1 VKHHILHLFQAS
13 LNKGELPSQWRNAQI
28 IPLKKPGK
36 GNYTKAKAWRPIS
49 LLPTLD
55 KALEAVVADR
65 LSYVVETHALLPTN
79 HFGARKQRSTEQALM
94 LLQERIYRAWRQRK
108 VLSLISFDVKG
119 AYNGVYKER
128 LLQRLRAR
136 RIPSSL
142 CRWVDAFCSDRT
154 ATLSVNEYDPEK
166 QGLPQAGLPQ
176 GSPLSP
182 ILFLFFNADLVE
194 KKIDS
199 NEGAL
204 ALLTITRHGLQA
216 PPQRLISKVFK
227 DVDI

>member
-1 VKHHILHLFQAS
+1 MAS
-13 LNKGELPSQWRNAQI
+13 NITTTYPRQGPRGGGSGQTI
-28 IPLKKPGK
+28 ICSRG
-36 GNYTKAKAWRPIS
+36 
-49 LLPTLD
+49 
-55 KALEAVVADR
+55 
-65 LSYVVETHALLPTN
+65 THSTTTN

-136 RIPSSL
+136 RIPPSL

-154 ATLSVNEYDPEK
+154 ATLSVNRYESEK
-166 QGLPQAGLPQ
+166 QGLPQAGLPH

-182 ILFLFFNADLVE
+182 ILFLF
-194 KKIDS
+194 S
-199 NEGAL
+199 
-204 ALLTITRHGLQA
+204 TPT
-216 PPQRLISKVFK
+216 
-227 DVDI
+227 